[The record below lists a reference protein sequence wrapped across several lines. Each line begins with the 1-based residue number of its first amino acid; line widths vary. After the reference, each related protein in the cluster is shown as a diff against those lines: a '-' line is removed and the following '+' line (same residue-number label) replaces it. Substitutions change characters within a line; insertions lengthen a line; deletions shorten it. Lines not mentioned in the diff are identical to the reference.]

1 MQTRGVMELPNIE
14 TYVNDKREVGGLTF
28 DFQGVRLDMKL
39 TQKSMTKSS
48 LNRLKF
54 VVEYDDGTADVYERT
69 LIW

>member
-1 MQTRGVMELPNIE
+1 MSGVMKLPKIE
-14 TYVNDKREVGGLTF
+14 TYVIGKREIGGLTF

-69 LIW
+69 LI